1 MYSHSFIPKFLYII
15 IKKRKKNY
23 TFSEWLVIKEPSS
36 HSDIDVAGCYDVAG
50 FNGYGIFD
58 VSDGVPDGVS
68 DDVSDGVSD
77 DVPGDVPDG
86 VSDDFGNILNSTLK

>member
-1 MYSHSFIPKFLYII
+1 MKMYSHSFIPKFLYII

-36 HSDIDVAGCYDVAG
+36 HSDIDVAGCYYVAG
-50 FNGYGIFD
+50 FFGDGISD
-58 VSDGVPDGVS
+58 GVSDGVPDG
-68 DDVSDGVSD
+68 VSDGVSD

-86 VSDDFGNILNSTLK
+86 VPDDFGNILNSTLK